1 MGKLIVE
8 VYGVGR
14 PQPGEREVELEMET
28 GATLGDVLEA
38 LGRQAPSLGERVLAT
53 DGRSLR
59 PPYVLNINGL
69 SFVEDLSLRP
79 KAGDRILLMAPP
91 AGG

>member
-1 MGKLIVE
+1 MAKYTLE

-14 PQPGEREVELEMET
+14 PQAGEREVELELEP
-28 GATLGDVLEA
+28 GSTLEELLAA
-38 LGRQAPSLGERVLAT
+38 LGQQAPAIADRVLGV

-79 KAGDRILLMAPP
+79 QEGDRILLMAPP

>member
-1 MGKLIVE
+1 MAKLTVE

-14 PQPGEREVELEMET
+14 PQSGQREIELDLEPGASLEEVL
-28 GATLGDVLEA
+28 VA
-38 LGRQAPSLGERVLAT
+38 LGRQAPALAGQVLGA

-79 KAGDRILLMAPP
+79 QEGDRILLMAPP

>member
-1 MGKLIVE
+1 ME

-14 PQPGEREVELEMET
+14 PLARQREFELELET
-28 GATLGDVLEA
+28 GATLQDVLAA
-38 LGRQAPSLGERVLAT
+38 LGRQTPALVGRVLGA
-53 DGRSLR
+53 DGRSLAT
-59 PPYVLNINGL
+59 PYVLNINGL

-79 KAGDRILLMAPP
+79 QDGDRILLMAPP

>member
-1 MGKLIVE
+1 M
-8 VYGVGR
+8 GR
-14 PQPGEREVELEMET
+14 PQAGQREVELDLEP
-28 GATLGDVLEA
+28 GSTLEEVLAA
-38 LGRQAPSLGERVLAT
+38 LGQQAPALLGRILGA

-79 KAGDRILLMAPP
+79 EEGDRILLMAPP